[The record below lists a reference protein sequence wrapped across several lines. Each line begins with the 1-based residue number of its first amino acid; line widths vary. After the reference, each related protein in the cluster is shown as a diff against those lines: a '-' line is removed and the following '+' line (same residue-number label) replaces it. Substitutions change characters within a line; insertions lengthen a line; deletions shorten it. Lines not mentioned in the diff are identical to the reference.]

1 MPTGFALTL
10 PRKPPEPR
18 QPKLLRCPTNY
29 HDASDSAQLESAF
42 RHVPITRQ
50 LHLVI
55 SASSRVQHSG

>member
-29 HDASDSAQLESAF
+29 HDASNLAELESTF
-42 RHVPITRQ
+42 RQVPITGQ
-50 LHLVI
+50 HI
-55 SASSRVQHSG
+55 SSHPPAAELQH